1 MTVMR
6 ARSRLVY
13 FRVSEEEYAWLHAM
27 CEQTGARSL
36 SDLVRTVLRER
47 RDGRFSGGEGVEE
60 LRERI
65 AKLTEMLEK
74 VEAKLEGAQ
83 AVKARGGL

>member
-13 FRVSEEEYAWLHAM
+13 FRVSEDEYAWLHAM

-36 SDLVRTVLRER
+36 SDLVRTLLKER
-47 RDGRFSGGEGVEE
+47 RDGGSHGADAVEQ

-65 AKLTEMLEK
+65 EKLTLL
-74 VEAKLEGAQ
+74 VEKLERKLDGGKTL
-83 AVKARGGL
+83 KAHGVM

>member
-13 FRVSEEEYAWLHAM
+13 FRVSEDEYAWLHAM
-27 CEQTGARSL
+27 CEQRGARSL
-36 SDLVRTVLRER
+36 SDMVRTLLKER
-47 RDGRFSGGEGVEE
+47 RDERGEGGGEVGE

-65 AKLTEMLEK
+65 EKLTLLVERLER
-74 VEAKLEGAQ
+74 KLERGEHLQ
-83 AVKARGGL
+83 AHGGM

>member
-13 FRVSEEEYAWLHAM
+13 FRVSEDEYAWLHAM

-36 SDLVRTVLRER
+36 SDLVRTLLQER
-47 RDGRFSGGEGVEE
+47 RDRRGEGGGEVGE

-65 AKLTEMLEK
+65 EKLTLLVENLER
-74 VEAKLEGAQ
+74 KLDGG
-83 AVKARGGL
+83 KTLRARGGM